1 MNKQKEIISTIA
13 KRHGLTLMQAEEIW
27 RLFGAKIADVIGKEN
42 KKNLEELYDIE
53 NFPVIHIDNFGK
65 FFPSKRVIHHSNT
78 NLKKKITSHEHN
90 I

>member
-1 MNKQKEIISTIA
+1 MNKQREIIDTIA
-13 KRHGLTLMQAEEIW
+13 KRHGLTLMQADEIW

-42 KKNLEELYDIE
+42 KKNSEGLYEIE

-78 NLKKKITSHEHN
+78 NLIKKQTDEHN

>member
-1 MNKQKEIISTIA
+1 MNKQREIIDTIA
-13 KRHGLTLMQAEEIW
+13 KRHGLTLMQADEIW
-27 RLFGAKIADVIGKEN
+27 RLFGAKIANVIGEEN
-42 KKNLEELYDIE
+42 KKNSKGLYEIE

-78 NLKKKITSHEHN
+78 NLIKKQTDEHN

>member
-1 MNKQKEIISTIA
+1 MNKQREIIDTIA
-13 KRHGLTLMQAEEIW
+13 KRHGLTLMQADEIW
-27 RLFGAKIADVIGKEN
+27 RLFGAKIADVIGEEN
-42 KKNLEELYDIE
+42 KKNSEGLYEIE

-78 NLKKKITSHEHN
+78 NLIKKQTDEHN

>member
-1 MNKQKEIISTIA
+1 MNKQREIIDTIA
-13 KRHGLTLMQAEEIW
+13 KRHGLTLMQADEIW
-27 RLFGAKIADVIGKEN
+27 RLFGAKIADVIGEEN
-42 KKNLEELYDIE
+42 KKNSKGLYEIE

-78 NLKKKITSHEHN
+78 NLIKKQTDEHN